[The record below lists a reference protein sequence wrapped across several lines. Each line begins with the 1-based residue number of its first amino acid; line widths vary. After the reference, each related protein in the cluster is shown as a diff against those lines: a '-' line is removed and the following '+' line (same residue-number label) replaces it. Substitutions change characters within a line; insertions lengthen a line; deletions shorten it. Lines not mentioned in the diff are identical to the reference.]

1 MRSQQMMRW
10 IQFVAPALLAV
21 SLGAQARVAGD
32 VTTGGLSGADDR
44 TQAALRYAGTCLK
57 TWQDRLALGNWHVS
71 VEIARAKDLRPKT
84 VGQVEI
90 DYPARR
96 AVIQVLDPVDHRLP
110 EDQMLALVE
119 SVVVHELV
127 HITLTPVVG
136 ALRGVESTDSEE
148 ERAVR
153 HITAA
158 LLAVQKNGHN

>member
-1 MRSQQMMRW
+1 
-10 IQFVAPALLAV
+10 
-21 SLGAQARVAGD
+21 
-32 VTTGGLSGADDR
+32 
-44 TQAALRYAGTCLK
+44 
-57 TWQDRLALGNWHVS
+57 
-71 VEIARAKDLRPKT
+71 
-84 VGQVEI
+84 VEI

-127 HITLTPVVG
+127 HISLTPVVG
-136 ALRGVESTDSEE
+136 ALRCVESTDSEE

-158 LLAVQKNGHN
+158 LLAAQKNGHI

>member
-1 MRSQQMMRW
+1 MMRW
-10 IQFVAPALLAV
+10 IRFVAPVLLAV

-32 VTTGGLSGADDR
+32 VATGGGADDR
-44 TQAALRYAGTCLK
+44 THAALRYAGTCLK

-71 VEIARAKDLRPKT
+71 VEMARAKDLRPKT

-110 EDQMLALVE
+110 DDQMLALVE

-127 HITLTPVVG
+127 HISLTPVVG

-158 LLAVQKNGHN
+158 LLAAQENGHN

>member
-1 MRSQQMMRW
+1 MTWW
-10 IQFVAPALLAV
+10 IRFVAPVLLAV
-21 SLGAQARVAGD
+21 SLGAQARVAGG
-32 VTTGGLSGADDR
+32 VATGGLGLSGADDR
-44 TQAALRYAGTCLK
+44 TQEALRFAGTCLK

-110 EDQMLALVE
+110 EDQMLALGE

-127 HITLTPVVG
+127 HISLTPVVG

-158 LLAVQKNGHN
+158 LLAAQENGHN